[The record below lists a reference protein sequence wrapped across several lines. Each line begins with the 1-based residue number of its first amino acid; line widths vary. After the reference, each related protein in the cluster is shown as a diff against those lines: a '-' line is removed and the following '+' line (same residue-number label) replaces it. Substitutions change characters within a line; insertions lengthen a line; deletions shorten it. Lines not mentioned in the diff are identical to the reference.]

1 MVPLEFNAFYDNAH
15 ESKRG
20 LTMENCAN
28 LLRLYHVQLYKVN
41 SIGNILSQGK
51 SVFNLAAE
59 FPLFPT
65 KETLV

>member
-1 MVPLEFNAFYDNAH
+1 
-15 ESKRG
+15 
-20 LTMENCAN
+20 MENCAN